1 MSTVAEIESALDQL
15 EAEPLRAVLRHALAR
30 MNRLTAPAYYSNDR
44 WGTVTDDDV
53 VAEADAA
60 FAAYDLDEEKKS

>member
-30 MNRLTAPAYYSNDR
+30 MNRLMAPAYYSNDR
-44 WGTVTDDDV
+44 WGTVTEDDII
-53 VAEADAA
+53 AEADGA
-60 FAAYDLDEEKKS
+60 FTAYDFDEETK